1 MLWCF
6 YQTLILT
13 APIHWCRDTFI
24 QTWWR
29 NKLSDGLRVRLF
41 SSNVHFWMPFGN
53 HASLEFNAQPSNRQL
68 SLRMN
73 DFQMLWWRN
82 SNSPLDL
89 LGKLV
94 IYRTNTCAFAKL
106 FCNSPETLPPSRC
119 LFLFTLIWVPTVGG
133 DIMKPLK
140 RRSPPGLQE
149 RRDAFLGIC
158 HRWALASISAAPQ
171 RTTTTGAEIIDS
183 FQNQSRHILLI
194 FTPAHSHDT
203 FSNTT
208 ESCAHS

>member
-1 MLWCF
+1 MHLWSSMLNRLIASSRWKWMISRCF
-6 YQTLILT
+6 DEGTLI
-13 APIHWCRDTFI
+13 
-24 QTWWR
+24 
-29 NKLSDGLRVRLF
+29 G
-41 SSNVHFWMPFGN
+41 
-53 HASLEFNAQPSNRQL
+53 
-68 SLRMN
+68 
-73 DFQMLWWRN
+73 
-82 SNSPLDL
+82 PLDL

-106 FCNSPETLPPSRC
+106 FCNSPVTLPPSRC
-119 LFLFTLIWVPTVGG
+119 LFLFALIWVPTVG

-140 RRSPPGLQE
+140 RCSPPGLQE

-208 ESCAHS
+208 ASCAHR